1 MGERRGG
8 GGGVCVGNAWNV
20 WWWIRTTVVL
30 VLVVVPLVILA
41 NLHGDDSA
49 GSSWDELALP
59 AVGLVLVAGLFAEI
73 GRRLINHFAGTPICT
88 WKPRA

>member
-1 MGERRGG
+1 
-8 GGGVCVGNAWNV
+8 VSLDNALNIWRS
-20 WWWIRTTVVL
+20 IRTTFVL
-30 VLVVVPLVILA
+30 FLVVVPLVILA
-41 NLHGDDSA
+41 NLHGADSA
-49 GSSWDELALP
+49 GSSWAELALP

>member
-1 MGERRGG
+1 MSPD
-8 GGGVCVGNAWNV
+8 NALNIWRS
-20 WWWIRTTVVL
+20 IRTTFVL
-30 VLVVVPLVILA
+30 FLLVVPLVILA

-49 GSSWDELALP
+49 GPSWDELALP

-88 WKPRA
+88 WTPRA

>member
-1 MGERRGG
+1 
-8 GGGVCVGNAWNV
+8 VSPDNALNIWRS
-20 WWWIRTTVVL
+20 IRTTFVL
-30 VLVVVPLVILA
+30 FLVVVPLVILA

-59 AVGLVLVAGLFAEI
+59 TVGLVLVAGLFAEV

-88 WKPRA
+88 WTPRT